1 MIYKNKFENNTF
13 ETQDFLNNTE
23 INKEALGAYM
33 KLLFL
38 NDFHL
43 TPTDAKIIFHK
54 KFPNINLNDKS
65 LETYIYTKYRE
76 ANKANKEKIVNNE
89 SLFHIKDND
98 NNELTETIN
107 YKIEGIDEEFKFI
120 IIGTNE
126 MLNNV

>member
-1 MIYKNKFENNTF
+1 LIYKNKFENNTF

-38 NDFHL
+38 NDFQL

-65 LETYIYTKYRE
+65 LETYIIYTQNIGKLIKQIKKKLLIMNHYFIL
-76 ANKANKEKIVNNE
+76 KIM
-89 SLFHIKDND
+89 
-98 NNELTETIN
+98 TIMN
-107 YKIEGIDEEFKFI
+107 
-120 IIGTNE
+120 
-126 MLNNV
+126 

>member
-1 MIYKNKFENNTF
+1 MTYFFILPIRSIRNIYN
-13 ETQDFLNNTE
+13 
-23 INKEALGAYM
+23 
-33 KLLFL
+33 
-38 NDFHL
+38 
-43 TPTDAKIIFHK
+43 
-54 KFPNINLNDKS
+54 
-65 LETYIYTKYRE
+65 IYTKYRE

>member
-1 MIYKNKFENNTF
+1 
-13 ETQDFLNNTE
+13 
-23 INKEALGAYM
+23 M

-38 NDFHL
+38 NDFQL

-107 YKIEGIDEEFKFI
+107 YKIEGIDEEFKII

>member
-38 NDFHL
+38 NDFQL
-43 TPTDAKIIFHK
+43 TPTDAKITFHK

-126 MLNNV
+126 RLNNV